1 MWPIYSRY
9 IMQNGKMF
17 LKIFKMRIRGR
28 YKLIGLD
35 DNARG
40 AWNELRNRRDALK
53 KIETDEQIEKE
64 LCRVCGVSCIEEL

>member
-9 IMQNGKMF
+9 IMQNGEDVF
-17 LKIFKMRIRGR
+17 EDFKMRIRAR

-53 KIETDEQIEKE
+53 IIETDEQIEKE